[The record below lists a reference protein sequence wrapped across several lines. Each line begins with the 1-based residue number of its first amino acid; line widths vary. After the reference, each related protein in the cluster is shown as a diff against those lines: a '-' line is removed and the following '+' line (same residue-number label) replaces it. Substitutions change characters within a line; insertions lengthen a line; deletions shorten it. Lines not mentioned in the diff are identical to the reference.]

1 MKVPLRIKLGVA
13 ALIFVAG
20 VGTAVVAMPEPAP
33 KKIAVEQTSTVSPE
47 PVVASE
53 STEVAAETPA
63 PVQTPVASPAPV
75 PEQPK
80 YGKSL
85 DGFGSY
91 KVFDAEWLLD
101 QVGITQ
107 EDRQYVH
114 EIIDHYSNWTY
125 KNDNPTVN
133 LCMVQPAIKMQRWG
147 DDYLD
152 NPVTQMKFCNAYV
165 TGRYGNWQAAKEYFA
180 SHLNF

>member
-1 MKVPLRIKLGVA
+1 VVILLTMSSRNGIISSIMKVPLRIKLGVA

-114 EIIDHYSNWTY
+114 
-125 KNDNPTVN
+125 
-133 LCMVQPAIKMQRWG
+133 
-147 DDYLD
+147 YLD